1 MPCPAGCG
9 VAMYVNG
16 AYWQCP
22 MCGYLVPYNG
32 YAPPV
37 QLDDVRA
44 ASPLRC

>member
-16 AYWQCP
+16 RYWQCP
-22 MCGYLVPYNG
+22 QCGALVPYNG
-32 YAPPV
+32 YVPEPSYG
-37 QLDDVRA
+37 DTRA